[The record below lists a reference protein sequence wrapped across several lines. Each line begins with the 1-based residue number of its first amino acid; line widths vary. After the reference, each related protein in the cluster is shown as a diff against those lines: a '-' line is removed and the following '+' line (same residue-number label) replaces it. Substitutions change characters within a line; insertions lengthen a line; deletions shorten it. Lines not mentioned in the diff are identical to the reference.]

1 MSLFKYKPNRNKYL
15 REIKT
20 LDELHKEK
28 ITMFDERTKSLPTKK
43 DLLKTLIKK
52 MNRIENKY
60 KIDPNSIDINKRSQ
74 LKTQIL
80 TLQNEINMANLNTDI
95 LDYFE
100 KTSDILIKYY
110 SIDQTA
116 SSKPLDIP
124 DEIEIND
131 DDTEQLYQT
140 EQQPIYGNDDDNIN
154 VNDNDNDDSIKK
166 RLIRLNELSKK
177 EKKVKKAVRKRQA
190 KQDDNASKSLSILS
204 FFNVTPE
211 QKKDDDPNIEII
223 QDKASLKTAYIS
235 LIDNDYIEEKI
246 KVSPLRYCSKC
257 GIEKTLRH
265 DESIFVCQ
273 KCGEV
278 ETVLMDSEIP
288 SHKDALNEKPKYP
301 YKKINHLIE
310 KLNQFQSKETTVIPQ
325 EVYEKIDSEIKKQRL
340 DRKNITPKKIKD
352 ILRKHKLSN
361 YYEHHHQIFSK
372 VTGTPPPLLTR
383 ETEEKIKNMF
393 KDIQFPFKKYC
404 PKDRSNFLNYSYVLH
419 KIFLILEL
427 PNNAKYFPL
436 LKSTEKLRV
445 QDGIWEKICIELGWT
460 FHSSD

>member
-1 MSLFKYKPNRNKYL
+1 MALFKYKPNRNKYL

-28 ITMFDERTKSLPTKK
+28 ITMFDERTKSLPAKK

-52 MNRIENKY
+52 MNRVENKY
-60 KIDPNSIDINKRSQ
+60 KKDPNSIDINKRSQ

-80 TLQNEINMANLNTDI
+80 TLQNEINMANLNTDM

-100 KTSDILIKYY
+100 KTGDILIKYY

-116 SSKPLDIP
+116 SSKQSDIP

-131 DDTEQLYQT
+131 NDTEQLYQT
-140 EQQPIYGNDDDNIN
+140 EQQSNDE
-154 VNDNDNDDSIKK
+154 NDNNDSDDSIKK

-177 EKKVKKAVRKRQA
+177 DKKVKKAVRKRQA
-190 KQDDNASKSLSILS
+190 KQDDNASKSISILS
-204 FFNVTPE
+204 FFNVTAE
-211 QKKDDDPNIEII
+211 QKKEDDPNIEII

-246 KVSPLRYCSKC
+246 KVSPIRYCNKC

-265 DESIFVCQ
+265 DESIFVCH

-445 QDGIWEKICIELGWT
+445 QDGIWEKICTELGWT